1 MDRRLNELSQEL
13 PSKLSRELR
22 AQETREHQFAKD
34 LNEKIGLFQEQH
46 IRSRDSLR
54 QKQQE
59 MQEVF

>member
-22 AQETREHQFAKD
+22 AQETREQQFAKD
-34 LNEKIGLFQEQH
+34 LNEKIGLFQEQY